1 MHPKRAFAAA
11 AATLCWFA
19 LAAQLGLALQTAPA
33 TPAGIAQAIFAF
45 LSFFTNLTNLLVA
58 IFLTA
63 SALGREEACR
73 LTRPPGATALLA
85 YLAVMSA
92 VYAAL
97 LRDLWNPTGLL
108 LLAEVIEH
116 YVVPPVYLA
125 YWLAYVP
132 KGRLRWKH
140 ACAWLLYPAAYGALI
155 AVRGAITGRYPY
167 PFLDAAALG
176 YARTLLNLV
185 PLALLFFAVG
195 LAFIALDRVL
205 ARRCKGAS
213 RTTAGHQ
220 SRW

>member
-1 MHPKRAFAAA
+1 MG
-11 AATLCWFA
+11 T
-19 LAAQLGLALQTAPA
+19 T
-33 TPAGIAQAIFAF
+33 QAIFAF

-63 SALGREEACR
+63 WALDREETCR

-92 VYAAL
+92 VYATL
-97 LRDLWNPTGLL
+97 LRDLWEPIGLL

-140 ACAWLLYPAAYGALI
+140 AYAWLLYPAAYAAFI
-155 AVRGAITGRYPY
+155 AVRGAMTGHYPY
-167 PFLDAAALG
+167 PFLDVAALG
-176 YARTLLNLV
+176 YARVLLNLV
-185 PLALLFFAVG
+185 PLAFLFLVAGFV
-195 LAFIALDRVL
+195 FIALDRVL
-205 ARRCKGAS
+205 ARRCKDAAQEPAEG
-213 RTTAGHQ
+213 Q

>member
-1 MHPKRAFAAA
+1 MSPKPTLATVAAA
-11 AATLCWFA
+11 VCWFA
-19 LAAQLGLALQTAPA
+19 LAAQLGLALHAAPS
-33 TPAGIAQAIFAF
+33 TPAGIAQAALAF

-58 IFLTA
+58 ISLTLWT
-63 SALGREEACR
+63 LGREEICR
-73 LTRPPGATALLA
+73 LTRPSGATALLA

-97 LRDLWNPTGLL
+97 LRDLWEPTGLL

-116 YVVPPVYLA
+116 YVIPPLYLA

-132 KGRLRWKH
+132 KGRLRWQH
-140 ACAWLLYPAAYGALI
+140 AYAWLLYPAAYGAFV

-176 YARTLLNLV
+176 YARVLLNLV
-185 PLALLFFAVG
+185 PLALLFLVAG

-205 ARRCKGAS
+205 ARRGKSAS
-213 RTTAGHQ
+213 RLPAGRR
-220 SRW
+220 SR